1 MKNKRKNQ
9 DLKNCGKTE
18 YKILFQEWSCKS
30 FSTQIQVMKHFHG
43 ILITSLKLHYFIIK
57 LTLHVHQLL
66 IFQHLEEKDRFH
78 YDLYHGNLK
87 SHLR

>member
-1 MKNKRKNQ
+1 
-9 DLKNCGKTE
+9 
-18 YKILFQEWSCKS
+18 
-30 FSTQIQVMKHFHG
+30 MKHFHG
-43 ILITSLKLHYFIIK
+43 ILITSLKLHNFIIK

-87 SHLR
+87 NHLR

>member
-1 MKNKRKNQ
+1 
-9 DLKNCGKTE
+9 
-18 YKILFQEWSCKS
+18 
-30 FSTQIQVMKHFHG
+30 MKHVHG

-87 SHLR
+87 NDLR